1 MSARP
6 RCSAR
11 PNSPLRLAVPCSS
24 SSEHAEGGKTS
35 GGNLTVPPF
44 SLRAVPAAW
53 GSLARRGA
61 GRNRTDEQRFCRP
74 LPYHLATA
82 PRDVN
87 WQSTWTFSTHPRKFF
102 RPLLNLCR
110 AARGESRTVE
120 IAGLPSLPDRVAD
133 WSSAGPVAPQRSNH
147 VVLQR
152 AFFL

>member
-53 GSLARRGA
+53 GSPGRRDPGAPLWLELERVGLVHLPPELLVALEAGGEAGLGEASGRRRRGA
-61 GRNRTDEQRFCRP
+61 KCSGVDSLAFISCHAMRRFS
-74 LPYHLATA
+74 
-82 PRDVN
+82 VE
-87 WQSTWTFSTHPRKFF
+87 S
-102 RPLLNLCR
+102 
-110 AARGESRTVE
+110 AR
-120 IAGLPSLPDRVAD
+120 
-133 WSSAGPVAPQRSNH
+133 
-147 VVLQR
+147 
-152 AFFL
+152 

>member
-44 SLRAVPAAW
+44 SLRSFPTAWASLALSAAALHRAVPY
-53 GSLARRGA
+53 
-61 GRNRTDEQRFCRP
+61 TFCRP

-102 RPLLNLCR
+102 RPDAER
-110 AARGESRTVE
+110 PERS
-120 IAGLPSLPDRVAD
+120 SL
-133 WSSAGPVAPQRSNH
+133 GP
-147 VVLQR
+147 LT
-152 AFFL
+152 